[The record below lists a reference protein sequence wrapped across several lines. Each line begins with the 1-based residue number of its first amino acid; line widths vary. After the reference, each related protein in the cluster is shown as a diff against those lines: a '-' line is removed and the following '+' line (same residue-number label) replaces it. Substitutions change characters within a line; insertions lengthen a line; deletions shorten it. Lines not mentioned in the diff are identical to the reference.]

1 MDVLY
6 LDIAQALVLIF
17 ARVVVYYAY
26 RAFSKSRSQAMLLLA
41 IGFAFVA
48 LGAVIAGV
56 LYNFVVGT
64 DLDMVLTLQAYIQVV
79 GFFIIVYSLARAK
92 G

>member
-6 LDIAQALVLIF
+6 LDIAQALILILGG
-17 ARVVVYYAY
+17 VVVYYAS
-26 RAFSKSRSQAMLLLA
+26 RAYGKTGSHAMLLLA
-41 IGFAFVA
+41 IGFGVVT
-48 LGAVIAGV
+48 LGAIAAGV
-56 LYNFVVGT
+56 LYNFVAGT
-64 DLDMVLTLQAYIQVV
+64 ALETVLTLQAYSQAL